1 MCMKIKWSKVLLLR
15 ILLSVHLLLVSP
27 FFVTSFAEAAPGG
40 QGQRGQGQ
48 RGQGPSL
55 DQAVSQVQQQ
65 TGGRVLRAKQ
75 NGGVY
80 VITVLMPSGVV
91 KTFRVN
97 AN

>member
-1 MCMKIKWSKVLLLR
+1 MKIKWSKTLLLR
-15 ILLSVHLLLVSP
+15 VLLSAHLVLVSP
-27 FFVTSFAEAAPGG
+27 FFVTCVVEAAPGG
-40 QGQRGQGQ
+40 QGQRSQGT
-48 RGQGPSL
+48 SL

-75 NGGVY
+75 NGDAY

>member
-1 MCMKIKWSKVLLLR
+1 MKIKWSKTLLSRL
-15 ILLSVHLLLVSP
+15 LLSVHLVLVSP
-27 FFVTSFAEAAPGG
+27 FFITSVVEAAPNS
-40 QGQRGQGQ
+40 QGSQRGQGK
-48 RGQGPSL
+48 SL

-75 NGGVY
+75 NGDVH